1 MEVLPLLA
9 LWIILGILALIA
21 LLLSLKLRI
30 FLVYLPDGRLD
41 IYVKYLFFTFRASE
55 EPNEE
60 LTQMVFSILGL
71 RDIGSVANAKHA
83 LDSKGVSTTLN
94 ELLGVLKTLLSR
106 VWWLLKRGVFKQF
119 HLRIVVGEE
128 DAADAAY
135 GYGLVC
141 SAVYPLVGLLD
152 GAFRFRKRSIDVR
165 CDFDAEATTI
175 DFLAQFNIRLW
186 PILRALIY
194 VIRENVKRTL
204 DRESREGRNT

>member
-1 MEVLPLLA
+1 MIA
-9 LWIILGILALIA
+9 LWIILGIFVLIA
-21 LLLSLKLRI
+21 LLLSLELRV

-60 LTQMVFSILGL
+60 LTQMVFSVLGL

-83 LDSKGVSTTLN
+83 INSKGVSTTLN

-106 VWWLLKRGVFKQF
+106 VWWLLKRGVFKRF
-119 HLRIVVGEE
+119 NLRIVVGEE

-135 GYGLVC
+135 GYGLGC

-152 GAFRFRKRSIDVR
+152 GAFRFRRRSIDVR
-165 CDFDAEATTI
+165 CDFDAETTSV

>member
-1 MEVLPLLA
+1 MIA
-9 LWIILGILALIA
+9 LWIILGIFALIA
-21 LLLSLKLRI
+21 LLLSLKLRV

-60 LTQMVFSILGL
+60 LTQMVFSVLGL

-83 LDSKGVSTTLN
+83 INSKGVSTTLN

-106 VWWLLKRGVFKQF
+106 VRWLLKRGVFKQF
-119 HLRIVVGEE
+119 NLRIVVGEE

-152 GAFRFRKRSIDVR
+152 GAFRFRRRSIDVR
-165 CDFDAEATTI
+165 CDFDAETTSV

>member
-1 MEVLPLLA
+1 MIA
-9 LWIILGILALIA
+9 LWIILGFFALIA
-21 LLLSLKLRI
+21 LLLSLKLRV

-60 LTQMVFSILGL
+60 LTQMVFSVLGL

-83 LDSKGVSTTLN
+83 INSKGVSTTLN

-119 HLRIVVGEE
+119 NLRIVVGEE

-152 GAFRFRKRSIDVR
+152 GPFRFRRRSIDVR
-165 CDFDAEATTI
+165 CDFDAETTSV

>member
-1 MEVLPLLA
+1 MIA
-9 LWIILGILALIA
+9 LWIILGIFALIA
-21 LLLSLKLRI
+21 LLLSLKLRV

-60 LTQMVFSILGL
+60 LTQMVFSVLGL

-83 LDSKGVSTTLN
+83 INSKGVSTTLN

-119 HLRIVVGEE
+119 NLRIVVG
-128 DAADAAY
+128 AY

-152 GAFRFRKRSIDVR
+152 GAFRFRRRSIDVR
-165 CDFDAEATTI
+165 CDFDAETTSV

>member
-1 MEVLPLLA
+1 MIA
-9 LWIILGILALIA
+9 LWIILGFFALIA
-21 LLLSLKLRI
+21 LLLSLKLRV
-30 FLVYLPDGRLD
+30 FLVYLPDGRHD
-41 IYVKYLFFTFRASE
+41 KYQKNLNNTNRASE

-60 LTQMVFSILGL
+60 LTQMVFSVLGL

-83 LDSKGVSTTLN
+83 INSKGVSTTLN

-119 HLRIVVGEE
+119 NLRIVVGEE

-152 GAFRFRKRSIDVR
+152 GAFRFRRRSIDVR
-165 CDFDAEATTI
+165 CDFDAETTSV

>member
-1 MEVLPLLA
+1 MIA
-9 LWIILGILALIA
+9 LWIILGIFALIA
-21 LLLSLKLRI
+21 LLLSLKLRV

-60 LTQMVFSILGL
+60 LTQMVFSVLGL

-83 LDSKGVSTTLN
+83 INSKGVSTTLN
-94 ELLGVLKTLLSR
+94 ELLGVLKTLLSC

-119 HLRIVVGEE
+119 NLRIVVGEE

-152 GAFRFRKRSIDVR
+152 GAFRFRRRSIDVR
-165 CDFDAEATTI
+165 CDFDAETTSV

>member
-1 MEVLPLLA
+1 MIA
-9 LWIILGILALIA
+9 LWIILGIFALIA
-21 LLLSLKLRI
+21 LLLSLKLRV

-60 LTQMVFSILGL
+60 LTQMVFSVLGL

-83 LDSKGVSTTLN
+83 INSKGVSTTLN

-119 HLRIVVGEE
+119 NLRIVVGEE

-152 GAFRFRKRSIDVR
+152 CAFRFRRRSIDVR
-165 CDFDAEATTI
+165 CDFDAETTSV

>member
-1 MEVLPLLA
+1 MIA

-41 IYVKYLFFTFRASE
+41 IYVKYLFFTFRASD
-55 EPNEE
+55 EPNEK
-60 LTQMVFSILGL
+60 LMQQVFSILGL

-83 LDSKGVSTTLN
+83 IDAKGVSTTLN
-94 ELLGVLKTLLSR
+94 ELLSVLKMLLNR
-106 VWWLLKRGVFKQF
+106 AWWLLKRGVFRQF
-119 HLRIVVGEE
+119 RLRIVVGEE

-152 GAFRFRKRSIDVR
+152 SAFRFRSRSVDVR
-165 CDFDAEATTI
+165 CDFDAETTLVE
-175 DFLAQFNIRLW
+175 FHGQFNIRLW
-186 PILRALIY
+186 PILCALIH
-194 VIRENVKRTL
+194 VVRENVRRTL
-204 DRESREGRNT
+204 AKESQEGRNT

>member
-1 MEVLPLLA
+1 MIA
-9 LWIILGILALIA
+9 LWIILGIFALIA
-21 LLLSLKLRI
+21 LLLSLKLRV

-60 LTQMVFSILGL
+60 LTQMVFSVLGL

-83 LDSKGVSTTLN
+83 INSKGVSTTLN

-119 HLRIVVGEE
+119 NLRIVVGEE

-152 GAFRFRKRSIDVR
+152 GAFRFRRRSIDVR
-165 CDFDAEATTI
+165 CDFDAETTSV

-204 DRESREGRNT
+204 AKESQEGRNT

>member
-1 MEVLPLLA
+1 MIA
-9 LWIILGILALIA
+9 LWIILGIFALIA
-21 LLLSLKLRI
+21 LLLSLKLRV

-60 LTQMVFSILGL
+60 LTQMVFSVLGL

-119 HLRIVVGEE
+119 NLRIVVGEE

-152 GAFRFRKRSIDVR
+152 GAFRFHKGSIDVR
-165 CDFDAEATTI
+165 CDFDAETTSV

>member
-1 MEVLPLLA
+1 MIA
-9 LWIILGILALIA
+9 LWTILGIFALIA
-21 LLLSLKLRI
+21 LLLSLKLRV

-60 LTQMVFSILGL
+60 LTQMVFSVLGL

-83 LDSKGVSTTLN
+83 INSKGVSTTLN

-119 HLRIVVGEE
+119 NLRIVVGEE

-152 GAFRFRKRSIDVR
+152 GAFRFRSRSIDVR
-165 CDFDAEATTI
+165 CDFDAETTSV